1 MTYNYYENEQRLKL
15 WRYKDNVRRWKSEML
30 EVAKQLQHTK
40 NQRLENRLN
49 ALKSNIAFA
58 ELQIRKLNKMGIQ

>member
-30 EVAKQLQHTK
+30 EVAKRLQYTK
-40 NQRLENRLN
+40 NQRLENKLN